1 MSLPQHPWHQFWT
14 RSMDA
19 ATGVA
24 GSAES
29 LPGMSAQWWTHAMQ
43 ASQQWWQWWFA
54 TFVPPV
60 DWAAQGKAGQVM
72 PPPPRPAPQ
81 PGHQEPV
88 QARAPRATPSTDTPA
103 RRPKA
108 AAKHA
113 RKG

>member
-14 RSMDA
+14 RSLDA

-29 LPGMSAQWWTHAMQ
+29 LPGLGAQWWTHSLQ
-43 ASQQWWQWWFA
+43 ASQQWWSWWFA

-60 DWAAQGKAGQVM
+60 DWSTHDKVGQVT
-72 PPPPRPAPQ
+72 PPSPQPERKEPAP
-81 PGHQEPV
+81 V
-88 QARAPRATPSTDTPA
+88 RAQRTMPSTEAPT

>member
-14 RSMDA
+14 RSLDA

-29 LPGMSAQWWTHAMQ
+29 LPEMSAQWWTHSLQ

-60 DWAAQGKAGQVM
+60 DWTAQGKVGQVM
-72 PPPPRPAPQ
+72 PPPPQ
-81 PGHQEPV
+81 PDHQEPV
-88 QARAPRATPSTDTPA
+88 QARAPRATPVTDAPT